1 MKIAVITMH
10 AVKNYGSA
18 LQTFATQQVLSR
30 LGYET
35 EIINYIRKK
44 NIDSNLIDVWTSKE
58 KGLRKITKKML
69 MYPTIKKWIRV
80 WGNYLQTYI
89 HLSAV
94 TYTEMKDFSVTPV
107 QADIL
112 CTGSDQVW
120 NSGWNDGVEYP
131 FYLSFA
137 DDNTPKI
144 SFSASFGKEK
154 LDENEI
160 EIVKPL
166 LQKYDYI
173 TVREQSAVSILNNM
187 GIKDVSFTLDP
198 TLFLTKEQW
207 KNHMKKSKPDEPYIL
222 VYQLNKDKNFDK
234 MAVNFAKSKKM
245 KLVRLCLRYDQIIL
259 PGRKKFIP
267 EIREF
272 LSLINN
278 AEYVITDSFH
288 ATAFSINFNKQ
299 FFSVLPQKYNCRL
312 KEFLDIFDLENRIV
326 SNYLDF
332 ESAGTIDYGQVNK
345 ILDDERKKSM
355 EHLKYALRFAT
366 DKTKQGE
373 SF

>member
-18 LQTFATQQVLSR
+18 LQAFATQQVLCG

-58 KGLRKITKKML
+58 KGIRKIAKRIL
-69 MYPTIKKWIRV
+69 MYPTIKKWISV

-94 TYTEMKDFSVTPV
+94 TYTELNDFSVTPV

-137 DDNTPKI
+137 GDKTPKI
-144 SFSASFGKEK
+144 SFSASFGKDK
-154 LDENEI
+154 LDEKEI

-166 LQKYDYI
+166 LQKYDYL
-173 TVREQSAVSILNNM
+173 TVREKSAVSILNNI
-187 GIKDVSFTLDP
+187 GIKNVSFTLDP

-207 KNHMKKSKPDEPYIL
+207 KKHMKKSKTDEPYIF
-222 VYQLNKDKNFDK
+222 VYQLNRSKSFDK
-234 MAVNFAKSKKM
+234 MAVRFAKSKKM

-259 PGRKKFIP
+259 PGRKRFIP

-272 LSLINN
+272 LSLIHN
-278 AEYVITDSFH
+278 ADYVITDSFH

-299 FFSVLPQKYNCRL
+299 FFSVLPQMYNCRL
-312 KEFLDIFDLENRIV
+312 KDFLGIFNLENRIV
-326 SNYLDF
+326 SSFSDF
-332 ESAGTIDYGQVNK
+332 ESAGMIDYGKVNT

-355 EHLKYALRFAT
+355 EHLKYALRVAT
-366 DKTKQGE
+366 DKIKQGE

>member
-58 KGLRKITKKML
+58 KGLRKIAKKML

-207 KNHMKKSKPDEPYIL
+207 KKHMKKSKPDEPYIL

-366 DKTKQGE
+366 DKIKQGE